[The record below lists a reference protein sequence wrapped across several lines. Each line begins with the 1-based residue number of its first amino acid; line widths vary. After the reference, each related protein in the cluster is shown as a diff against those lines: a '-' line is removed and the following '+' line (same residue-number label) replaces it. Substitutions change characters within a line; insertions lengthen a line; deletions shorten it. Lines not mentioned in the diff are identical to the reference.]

1 MKQANKNEVV
11 SIDNKKSLFDRC
23 RSIDVSDIVK
33 KNYNGT
39 AYISWA
45 DAWSRLKENFPDAS
59 YEVAYFK
66 DGLIDVPYLKTP
78 IGFWVGTSVTV
89 EGTTIRQILPIMDN
103 KFNSM
108 TAPSSR
114 DVNDNI
120 QRCLVKNIAMFGLGI
135 SVYQGDDIYAEDTKP
150 APINKLEKCTRQQSK
165 MIFAK
170 TMALGWDTLDL
181 DSYCVSRGWANTD
194 DIPYSEI
201 NNVIREIDKIGKK
214 KDFQPGHLDEFQ
226 KLIKAEA

>member
-1 MKQANKNEVV
+1 MKNVDRNGDVISMEK
-11 SIDNKKSLFDRC
+11 KKSLFDRC
-23 RSIDVSDIVK
+23 KSIDVSKVVK

-39 AYISWA
+39 NYISWA
-45 DAWSRLKENFPDAS
+45 DAWTLLKENFPDAT
-59 YEVAYFK
+59 YEVTYF
-66 DGLIDVPYLKTP
+66 DNVPYLKTP

-89 EGTTIRQILPIMDN
+89 EGTTIKQILPIMDN

-120 QRCLVKNIAMFGLGI
+120 QRCLVKNIAMFGLGL
-135 SVYQGDDIYAEDTKP
+135 SVYQGDDIYNDHEAEKP
-150 APINKLEKCTRQQSK
+150 KHLEKCTKQQSK

-170 TMALGWDTLDL
+170 TMAMGWDVLDL

-214 KDFQPGHLDEFQ
+214 KDFLPSHLDEFQ